1 MATSS
6 FLVPIA
12 FHQLE
17 DVPIRLAGFEGS
29 RALKAEM
36 LGVKR
41 LLRDEIRDHQ
51 AARMSATSANFSV
64 KVVRNAFKAAIR
76 ERLLSENPSA
86 SISSIRSSGGRRI
99 IGAALSR
106 FLNYRSC

>member
-1 MATSS
+1 MATSP
-6 FLVPIA
+6 FLVPVA

-17 DVPIRLAGFEGS
+17 DVPIRLANFEGS

-76 ERLLSENPSA
+76 ERLLSENPA
-86 SISSIRSSGGRRI
+86 GVDFIDPIKRR
-99 IGAALSR
+99 AENHRHRAFTFPELQK
-106 FLNYRSC
+106 L